1 MEEAPS
7 GQETPSSML
16 PIPNPYILQAGI
28 RDLVRML
35 PQWEGLPVEEKDTSV
50 GNED

>member
-1 MEEAPS
+1 
-7 GQETPSSML
+7 ML

-35 PQWEGLPVEEKDTSV
+35 PQWEGLPVEGKDSSV
-50 GNED
+50 GNEDSFKDLGRSLGRH